1 MTRYRCLDHSGCR
14 VRLCGGNKGG
24 WGRQEFPMAV
34 TKAKDGGVERSK
46 KPSRYVLEVE
56 WT

>member
-1 MTRYRCLDHSGCR
+1 M
-14 VRLCGGNKGG
+14 RLCGGNKGG

-34 TKAKDGGVERSK
+34 TKAKDSDVERSK
-46 KPSRYVLEVE
+46 KSSGYVSEVE